1 MIRTLTQF
9 AAVLLALLVASQ
21 AQDAKKKQY
30 VTQVTAPHISVAGT
44 KTVPV
49 ELKFAIDPEMHINSN
64 QPKTENLIATK
75 LVLDL
80 PTDISIV
87 KTVYPPGKDFSF
99 AFDPSEKLNVY
110 TGEFPIVLQVRP
122 AHGAS
127 AGTFKV
133 HGDLQYQ
140 ACNDRACF
148 PPKKLPVEFEVTV
161 LKAKPQPRRR

>member
-1 MIRTLTQF
+1 MIKITM
-9 AAVLLALLVASQ
+9 VMLALMVAAQ
-21 AQDAKKKQY
+21 AQDMKKKQY
-30 VTQVTAPHISVAGT
+30 VTQLAPPRVSVAGA

-49 ELKFAIDPEMHINSN
+49 ELKFAIEPEMHVNSN
-64 QPKTENLIATK
+64 QPKTENLIPTK

-80 PTDISIV
+80 PTDLSVV
-87 KTVYPPGKDFSF
+87 KTIYPAGKDFSF
-99 AFDPSEKLNVY
+99 AFDPNEKLNVY

-133 HGDLQYQ
+133 HGELQYQ

-148 PPKKLPVEFEVTV
+148 PPKRLPVEFEVTV
-161 LKAKPQPRRR
+161 LKPKPQPRRR